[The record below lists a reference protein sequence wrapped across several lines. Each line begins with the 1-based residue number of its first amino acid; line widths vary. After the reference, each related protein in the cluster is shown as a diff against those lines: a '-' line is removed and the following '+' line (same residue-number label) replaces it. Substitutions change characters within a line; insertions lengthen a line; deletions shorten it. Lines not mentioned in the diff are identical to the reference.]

1 MTTLRSPAGAPGV
14 ATDLLAAIAAWEQA
28 AWNLAALAR
37 VAADDG
43 AADDGPPDI
52 TAAARQLLG
61 ACGIITAPGQPVPGV
76 DAAIAQ
82 QIASLAATPLHQAGA
97 MASGRAIKWS
107 DQSDQSL
114 LAQGVASAYGARAF
128 PQLILPAMGDLGDR
142 LAAPGA
148 RMLDAGTGVGALA
161 VAFAQVFPR
170 LHVLGI
176 DVLDRSLELARQNIA
191 ASDVAARVTVRK
203 QDVAG
208 FTDDAGFDL
217 AFLPAPFISRP
228 AVQAGLP
235 RVAAALRPGGWVFL
249 ARGRFDGTPAEV
261 ALTRLK
267 TLVYGGTPLDE
278 AEASGLLRSAGLTS
292 VRPVPM
298 PEGAPGIT
306 IGQKRA

>member
-1 MTTLRSPAGAPGV
+1 MTTLRSPVSAPGV
-14 ATDLLAAIAAWEQA
+14 AADLLAAIAAWEQE
-28 AWNLAALAR
+28 AWSLAALAR

-43 AADDGPPDI
+43 PPAI
-52 TAAARQLLG
+52 TAAAQQLLS
-61 ACGIITAPGQPVPGV
+61 ARGITVAPGQPVPRA
-76 DAAIAQ
+76 DATTGQ
-82 QIASLAATPLHQAGA
+82 QIASLAAAPLHQAA
-97 MASGRAIKWS
+97 ALASGRVINWS
-107 DQSDQSL
+107 DQSDQAL

-128 PQLILPAMGDLGDR
+128 AQLVLPAMGDLGSR

-148 RMLDAGTGVGALA
+148 RMLDVGTGVGALA
-161 VAFAQVFPR
+161 VAFARVFPQ

-176 DVLDRSLELARQNIA
+176 DVLDRPLELARQNIA

-208 FTDDAGFDL
+208 FTDGTGFDL
-217 AFLPAPFISRP
+217 AWLPAPFVSRP

-235 RVAAALRPGGWVFL
+235 RVAAALRPGGWVFVGRGKFGGTL
-249 ARGRFDGTPAEV
+249 AED

-278 AEASGLLRSAGLTS
+278 AEASELLDGAGLIS
-292 VRPVPM
+292 VRPVPT
-298 PEGAPGIT
+298 PDGAPGIT